1 MGDRNL
7 KLFKAILCL
16 YLIMGLLVSF
26 AACSESVGCA
36 GDPTPWTTEYFTF
49 FDTVTR
55 VYSYAGDSQENFENR
70 CDEVS
75 AILEEYHRLFD
86 IYHEYSGINNLRT
99 LNLNAGKEPLTVDR
113 KLIDFLLY
121 AKEMHY
127 KTNGEMNIMMG
138 SVLSLW
144 HDCRD
149 RAGKDQNGARI
160 PTEEELDDASAYTD
174 MSFLEIDPENN
185 TAFITNSKASI
196 DVGALGKG
204 YAAEKAADYLKSVGA
219 EAYVLD
225 VGGNLRIVGHKP
237 DGSGWV
243 TGIKDPSSID
253 SYALRLTLADVSC
266 VTSGNY
272 ERFYTMDGKDY
283 HHIIDKDTLMPAEY
297 FSSVTVICED
307 SGLADALSTALFCM
321 SYEQGLA
328 LARNIGDVEVF
339 WIKSDGTQYM
349 TDGLSD
355 LIKESD

>member
-1 MGDRNL
+1 M

-16 YLIMGLLVSF
+16 CLIIGLLVSF
-26 AACSESVGCA
+26 AACSGGNEPRVA
-36 GDPTPWTTEYFTF
+36 EYFTF
-49 FDTVTR
+49 FDTVTC
-55 VYSYAGDSQENFENR
+55 VYSYAGDTREDFEKR
-70 CDEVS
+70 CDGVTE
-75 AILEEYHRLFD
+75 ILGEYHRFFD

-99 LNLNAGKEPLTVDR
+99 LNLNAGKQAVTLDE

-121 AKEMHY
+121 AKEMY
-127 KTNGEMNIMMG
+127 YTTDGEMNIMMG

-144 HDCRD
+144 HDCREQ
-149 RAGKDQNGARI
+149 AEKDKSGARI
-160 PTEEELDDASAYTD
+160 LSKQELDDANAYTD

-185 TAFITNSKASI
+185 TAFITNPKASI

-204 YAAEKAADYLKSVGA
+204 YAAERAADYLKSVGA

-243 TGIKDPSSID
+243 TGIKDPRSIG
-253 SYALRLTLADVSC
+253 SFALRLTLADVSC
-266 VTSGNY
+266 VTSGSY
-272 ERFYTMDGKDY
+272 ERFYTVDGKDY
-283 HHIIDKDTLMPAEY
+283 HHIIDRDTLMPAEY
-297 FSSVTVICED
+297 FDSVTVICED